1 MPSPQRCL
9 VHLSWPQVQEQLR
22 TPGATV
28 IWPFGAIEQ
37 HGPQLPLATDSLF
50 ADRLLDRILEGLP
63 VQLPIWRLPVQAMG
77 FSPEHANFAGTLSLR
92 PDLLIQLVETVGQQ
106 LAQLGVRRLVLFNAH
121 GGQIGLLQAAAR
133 QLRTQTP
140 SMAVLPCFL
149 WSGVPG
155 LRDLLPERECDTGLH
170 AGLAETSL
178 MLALEPNLVSS
189 DRPVDGEHQD
199 PAAAATPPPGWSLEG
214 AAPFAWLTSDLSR
227 SGVVGDSRGAT
238 AELGRELEQAVV
250 GHWQTLFSDLMA
262 SEWPPVDSVLRS

>member
-1 MPSPQRCL
+1 MGSEMCIR
-9 VHLSWPQVQEQLR
+9 
-22 TPGATV
+22 
-28 IWPFGAIEQ
+28 
-37 HGPQLPLATDSLF
+37 
-50 ADRLLDRILEGLP
+50 DR
-63 VQLPIWRLPVQAMG
+63 
-77 FSPEHANFAGTLSLR
+77 
-92 PDLLIQLVETVGQQ
+92 
-106 LAQLGVRRLVLFNAH
+106 
-121 GGQIGLLQAAAR
+121 
-133 QLRTQTP
+133 
-140 SMAVLPCFL
+140 
-149 WSGVPG
+149 
-155 LRDLLPERECDTGLH
+155 LRDLLPERESDTGLH

-238 AELGRELEQAVV
+238 PELGRELEQAVV